1 VFGKKT
7 RMRKYPFRSCW
18 LWHEPY
24 GSHLWMEPVALPMA
38 GPLVKR
44 KQNEQS
50 EKNKKVWR
58 RKDKHVTMK
67 EENSKEGY

>member
-18 LWHEPY
+18 LWYEPY

-44 KQNEQS
+44 KQDEQS

-58 RKDKHVTMK
+58 RKDGQGTVK
-67 EENSKEGY
+67 EKILKEGN